1 MRLPWVGS
9 SPRVRGKHPRHEM
22 PHHRARLIP
31 ACAGKTDYP
40 RTASFRGRAHPR
52 VCGENMAFSPSTN
65 SQTGSSP
72 RVRGK
77 LCALGPGHSRR
88 GLIPACAGKTVI
100 CRVDGGDDA
109 AHPRVC
115 GENTTSRK
123 ESFQLTGS
131 SPRVRG
137 KQPADFP
144 KGISDRLI
152 PACAGKTFADDAAAG
167 GLGAHPRVC
176 GENGKD

>member
-1 MRLPWVGS
+1 MSITG
-9 SPRVRGKHPRHEM
+9 
-22 PHHRARLIP
+22 
-31 ACAGKTDYP
+31 
-40 RTASFRGRAHPR
+40 AHPR
-52 VCGENMAFSPSTN
+52 VCGEN
-65 SQTGSSP
+65 
-72 RVRGK
+72 
-77 LCALGPGHSRR
+77 GPGQ
-88 GLIPACAGKTVI
+88 AWAETV
-100 CRVDGGDDA
+100 A
-109 AHPRVC
+109 
-115 GENTTSRK
+115 
-123 ESFQLTGS
+123 GS